1 MGLSLTLRLADP
13 TALSSAGR
21 KHTGRLTPDT
31 PFSRM
36 GRVLALRLPRCAVR
50 EISRHYD
57 VVSHAELGDLAH
69 QVYELASL
77 CFAAYPGVLKPSEA
91 HREWYVRRPGM
102 SAELSSAALWEG
114 QLVAN
119 VFITCVEMRLGG
131 QLLPVGLV
139 DTVMTHPAHRQR
151 GLARVLLS
159 RALAGMAAHGL
170 AASALYTLLD
180 GMPFRFYQS
189 LGYRLHAPVDYV
201 TRTQPATGN
210 HGLSA
215 EAQPLS
221 AKDDAAVQGF
231 LNAHFA
237 AHDGYQ
243 PYDAALWTWRKR
255 QRPPTLPA
263 DHYVIWA
270 AGQPQAF
277 ATLCHA
283 VVIAPPGQGRAG
295 EMLCHIV
302 VDWAMAH
309 DAATSR
315 AEATLEALL
324 AAVPAGDQ
332 VVMLS
337 PRANKAEACWLRSQ
351 GFEAQGAEAG
361 MVLALDRHGERALA
375 AAQAAGA
382 PWYPIVET
390 VIGV

>member
-1 MGLSLTLRLADP
+1 MCES
-13 TALSSAGR
+13 
-21 KHTGRLTPDT
+21 
-31 PFSRM
+31 
-36 GRVLALRLPRCAVR
+36 
-50 EISRHYD
+50 SRHYEI
-57 VVSHAELGDLAH
+57 VSHAELGDLAH
-69 QVYELASL
+69 QVYELTSL

-102 SAELSSAALWEG
+102 SAELSSAALCDG

-151 GLARVLLS
+151 GLARVALS
-159 RALAGMAAHGL
+159 RAIAGMSAHGL

-180 GMPFRFYQS
+180 GMPSRFYQS
-189 LGYRLHAPVDYV
+189 LGYRLHAPVDYM
-201 TRTQPATGN
+201 TRTQPVTGRRAASLEAQL
-210 HGLSA
+210 LSA
-215 EAQPLS
+215 G
-221 AKDDAAVQGF
+221 DDAVLQDY

-237 AHDGYQ
+237 EHDGYQ
-243 PYDAALWTWRKR
+243 PYDAALWAWRKR

-263 DHYVIWA
+263 DHWVLWEG
-270 AGQPQAF
+270 GQPQAF

-283 VVIAPPGQGRAG
+283 VVIAPPERAG
-295 EMLCHIV
+295 MGDMPCHIV
-302 VDWAMAH
+302 VDWALSPEWAASRA
-309 DAATSR
+309 DAA
-315 AEATLEALL
+315 LEALL
-324 AAVPAGDQ
+324 TAVPAGEQ

-337 PRANKAEACWLRSQ
+337 PRANVAEARWLRAR

-361 MVLALDRHGERALA
+361 MVLPLNRHGERALA
-375 AAQAAGA
+375 AAQAASA